1 MRYFKVNVN
10 GTLYEIQLEEVGAED
25 IKNNPAPTPAP
36 APQVQ
41 AQSAPAAQGSG
52 EPVKCPMAGT
62 ITTVSA
68 TVGASVKRGDVLMIL
83 EAMKMENE
91 ICAPRDGK
99 ITSVSAVSGASVAS
113 GDVLCT
119 IA

>member
-25 IKNNPAPTPAP
+25 IKNNPTPTPV
-36 APQVQ
+36 PQAQ
-41 AQSAPAAQGSG
+41 TQSAPAAQGSG
-52 EPVKCPMAGT
+52 EQVKCPMAGT

-91 ICAPRDGK
+91 ICAPCDGK

>member
-10 GTLYEIQLEEVGAED
+10 GTLYEIQLQEVSADE
-25 IKNNPAPTPAP
+25 IKNTS
-36 APQVQ
+36 
-41 AQSAPAAQGSG
+41 AQPVKEAPAAAPDAPASKG
-52 EPVKCPMAGT
+52 EGEEIKCPMAGT
-62 ITTVSA
+62 ITTVNVQTGSI
-68 TVGASVKRGDVLMIL
+68 VKKGDVLMLL

-91 ICAPRDGK
+91 ICAPHDGK
-99 ITSVSAVSGASVAS
+99 ITSVSAASGTSVAS

>member
-10 GTLYEIQLEEVGAED
+10 GTLYEIQLQEVSADE
-25 IKNNPAPTPAP
+25 IKNSPAQPAKEAP
-36 APQVQ
+36 AK
-41 AQSAPAAQGSG
+41 APAAPASNG
-52 EPVKCPMAGT
+52 EGEQIKCPMAGT
-62 ITTVSA
+62 ITTVNVQAGS
-68 TVGASVKRGDVLMIL
+68 SVKRGDVLMIL

-99 ITSVSAVSGASVAS
+99 ITSVSAASGATVAS